1 VRYPGG
7 VGLKIH
13 AVFSP
18 VPLSEIKRAPKVEV
32 NALLCYHTDPSSI
45 EIGKQGYASEFI
57 AEVTAFATHLDDRPD
72 RLTARLLRPTILL
85 LVAALHTALLLVAL
99 SWQAR
104 LDLRSEG
111 SLTFLSL
118 PSHVQ
123 AAEDTAPP
131 PDQPHKKPAPAHD
144 TQLVTVPVPVPVE
157 PPPPEQPPA
166 KIDWNAE
173 AALTAKQQA
182 QSATAP
188 GPRALDQHGAG
199 ADFDGGLG
207 SDPRYTPEFGWD
219 HARTHRLEA
228 LEGGGSILWIND
240 RCFIVLAGMIPFP
253 MCGIGK
259 IPVRGDLF
267 DHMHDLPAQE
277 PNANNT
283 AP

>member
-1 VRYPGG
+1 M
-7 VGLKIH
+7 
-13 AVFSP
+13 AVF
-18 VPLSEIKRAPKVEV
+18 
-32 NALLCYHTDPSSI
+32 
-45 EIGKQGYASEFI
+45 
-57 AEVTAFATHLDDRPD
+57 ATRLDDRPD
-72 RLTARLLRPTILL
+72 RLTARLLRPTIFL

-99 SWQAR
+99 SWRAR

-118 PSHVQ
+118 PSRVQ
-123 AAEDTAPP
+123 AAEDAAPP
-131 PDQPHKKPAPAHD
+131 PDQPNKKPAPAHD
-144 TQLVTVPVPVPVE
+144 TQLITVPIPAPVE

-166 KIDWNAE
+166 RIDWNAE

-188 GPRALDQHGAG
+188 GPRALDQRGAG
-199 ADFDGGLG
+199 TDLDGGLG
-207 SDPRYTPEFGWD
+207 SDLRYAPEFGWD

-267 DHMHDLPAQE
+267 DHMRDLPAQE